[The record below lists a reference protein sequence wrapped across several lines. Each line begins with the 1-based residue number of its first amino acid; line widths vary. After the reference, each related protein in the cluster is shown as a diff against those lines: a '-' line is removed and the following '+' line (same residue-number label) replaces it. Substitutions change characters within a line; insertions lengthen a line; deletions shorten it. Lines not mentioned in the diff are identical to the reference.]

1 MSRRFVNLLQD
12 SETLEEVYLLAD
24 RQVRANRNGD
34 SYLLVQLRDRTGQIS
49 GLLWNVTDQNVAHLR
64 PGDYVKARGKV
75 QLFQGNL
82 QVILT
87 RVDPVSLDKVD
98 QEDFI
103 PQTTADTQRQLAR
116 LKEILLTLKDADLRA
131 LMNSFFDDE
140 EIIDGLLQAPAGI
153 RLHHAFNGGL
163 LEHVLTLS
171 EAALRI
177 SDLYPKVD
185 YDLVLAGVFLHDL
198 GKVRELSYDTT
209 FVYTDE
215 GQLIGH
221 LVIGVELLN
230 DKIRVTEQATGR
242 PFPQEKA
249 MRLKHLI
256 LSHHGSYEFGSPK
269 LPMTPE
275 AIALHHLD
283 NLDAKTNEFLSL
295 IESDPNTGSSWTPY
309 QASMQ
314 RKLFKGSGND
324 WTT

>member
-12 SETLEEVYLLAD
+12 SEPLEEVYLLAD

-34 SYLLVQLRDRTGQIS
+34 SYLLAQLRDRTGQIS
-49 GLLWNVTDQNVAHLR
+49 GLLWNVNDTHVAHLH

-87 RVDPVSLDKVD
+87 RLDQVSPDLVEQD
-98 QEDFI
+98 DFI
-103 PQTTADTQRQLAR
+103 PQSTADTERQMAR
-116 LKEILLTLKDADLRA
+116 LKEILFSLKDPDLRA
-131 LMNSFFDDE
+131 LMMAFWDDP
-140 EIIDGLLQAPAGI
+140 EILDGLRQAPAGI
-153 RLHHAFNGGL
+153 RLHHAYHGGL
-163 LEHVLTLS
+163 LEHVLTLA
-171 EAALRI
+171 EGALRL

-198 GKVRELSYDTT
+198 GKIRELSYETS
-209 FVYTDE
+209 FSYTDE

-221 LVIGVELLN
+221 LVMGVEMLA
-230 DKIRVTEQATGR
+230 DKIRRTEQSTGR
-242 PFPQEKA
+242 PFPPEKV
-249 MRLKHLI
+249 MRLKHLV

-295 IESDPNTGSSWTPY
+295 IESDPNAGSSWTPY
-309 QASMQ
+309 QATMQ
-314 RKLFKGSGND
+314 RKLFKGSSGD
-324 WTT
+324 GST

>member
-1 MSRRFVNLLQD
+1 MSRRYVNLLQD
-12 SETLEEVYLLAD
+12 SESLDEVYLLAD

-34 SYLLVQLRDRTGQIS
+34 TYLLTQLRDRTGQIS
-49 GLLWNVTDQNVAHLR
+49 GLLWNVNDTQVGHLR
-64 PGDYVKARGKV
+64 PGDYVKVRGKA

-82 QVILT
+82 QLILT
-87 RVDPVSLDKVD
+87 RIDGVEPDQVSPD
-98 QEDFI
+98 DFI
-103 PQTTADTQRQLAR
+103 PQTTADTERQLAR
-116 LKEILLTLKDADLRA
+116 LKEILLSIKDRDLRA
-131 LMNSFFDDE
+131 LMSVFLEDE
-140 EIIDGLLQAPAGI
+140 EIIEGLRQAPAGI
-153 RLHHAFNGGL
+153 RLHHAFHGGL
-163 LEHVLTLS
+163 LEHVLTLA
-171 EAALRI
+171 EAALRL

-198 GKVRELSYDTT
+198 GKIHELSYDTT

-221 LVIGVELLN
+221 LVMGVEMLS
-230 DKIRVTEQATGR
+230 DKIRRTEQATGR

-249 MRLKHLI
+249 IRLKHLI

-309 QASMQ
+309 QATMQ
-314 RKLFKGSGND
+314 RKLYKGSSGD
-324 WTT
+324 GTT